1 MRNEGRNVADI
12 LNCEVIENSKLSWR
26 FVVAPAMNL
35 TGRAEKA
42 KYRQYPRQYRSPCR
56 TEIQKRP
63 VTAGK
68 LIDLKPT
75 FLSAATAASCS
86 KNAC

>member
-42 KYRQYPRQYRSPCR
+42 KYRQYPGQSL
-56 TEIQKRP
+56 ELVQDGNSQD
-63 VTAGK
+63 AGHAAK
-68 LIDLKPT
+68 SNNLEST